1 MAVNGEAPT
10 TAKPSSTILQG
21 IGAGAIV
28 KLEITSEPQAV
39 SAMTEAG
46 ASSSVSASQ
55 SKAQTV
61 SVAVKARDAQK
72 MSHAA
77 ELLEAWKLDP
87 SELVHGDRVGAG
99 GQADV
104 YLGRWQ
110 VSSRTSQHSPRQLPL
125 SVSLSPSLLQG
136 LPVAIKKQRGGDQRK
151 TSDAALRS
159 ITQAVRRE
167 VRALARVRHPNVVRL
182 YGACMEMPICLVMA
196 YAAGGALDDAV
207 RDGRSRSRSRSP

>member
-87 SELVHGDRVGAG
+87 SELVHGDRVGSG

-110 VSSRTSQHSPRQLPL
+110 VSSRTSQPISPPAA
-125 SVSLSPSLLQG
+125 SVRKPIPTSC
-136 LPVAIKKQRGGDQRK
+136 RGC
-151 TSDAALRS
+151 
-159 ITQAVRRE
+159 
-167 VRALARVRHPNVVRL
+167 P
-182 YGACMEMPICLVMA
+182 
-196 YAAGGALDDAV
+196 
-207 RDGRSRSRSRSP
+207 SRSRSSAAATSARRARRRCVPSPRPCAARCVRSRACATRTWSGCTERA

>member
-21 IGAGAIV
+21 IGTGTVV
-28 KLEITSEPQAV
+28 KLEFTTQAV

-110 VSSRTSQHSPRQLPL
+110 VSSRTSQPISPTAA
-125 SVSLSPSLLQG
+125 SVRKPIPTSC
-136 LPVAIKKQRGGDQRK
+136 RGC
-151 TSDAALRS
+151 
-159 ITQAVRRE
+159 
-167 VRALARVRHPNVVRL
+167 P
-182 YGACMEMPICLVMA
+182 
-196 YAAGGALDDAV
+196 
-207 RDGRSRSRSRSP
+207 SRSRSSVAATSARRARRRCVPSPRPCAARCVRSRACATQTWSGCTERAWSCRPAS

>member
-21 IGAGAIV
+21 IGTGTVV
-28 KLEITSEPQAV
+28 KLEFTSEPQAV

-46 ASSSVSASQ
+46 GSSSVSASQ

-99 GQADV
+99 GDLAEFDECQFTSFLDGESAVFAQGCFALVAGCGAVFD
-104 YLGRWQ
+104 LERFDARWF
-110 VSSRTSQHSPRQLPL
+110 
-125 SVSLSPSLLQG
+125 
-136 LPVAIKKQRGGDQRK
+136 D
-151 TSDAALRS
+151 
-159 ITQAVRRE
+159 
-167 VRALARVRHPNVVRL
+167 PNPET
-182 YGACMEMPICLVMA
+182 GQFCIPH
-196 YAAGGALDDAV
+196 
-207 RDGRSRSRSRSP
+207 

>member
-21 IGAGAIV
+21 IGTGTVV
-28 KLEITSEPQAV
+28 KLEFTSEPQAV

-55 SKAQTV
+55 SKVQTV

-72 MSHAA
+72 MSRAA

-87 SELVHGDRVGAG
+87 SELVHGDRVGSG

-110 VSSRTSQHSPRQLPL
+110 VSSRTS
-125 SVSLSPSLLQG
+125 
-136 LPVAIKKQRGGDQRK
+136 
-151 TSDAALRS
+151 
-159 ITQAVRRE
+159 
-167 VRALARVRHPNVVRL
+167 
-182 YGACMEMPICLVMA
+182 
-196 YAAGGALDDAV
+196 
-207 RDGRSRSRSRSP
+207 